1 MHAPAPL
8 AATPKRALVV
18 LSHAMERAF
27 EQPSGVDEPPGLVLG
42 LFQRREFFDREA
54 ERYAALAAAGHTVI
68 VAFQGSVD
76 GLPAEVHA
84 VTLDEGDPR
93 ATRWVLALVRGAYAT
108 ALVATDSRDL
118 ATGEL
123 SLEASRLFNARWTF
137 RRLAAVSDA
146 RAELQ
151 SLAADLP
158 VAVAAQAAA
167 VLDATE
173 ALPSSLVEERLAA
186 AADHLVGSVEAGHR
200 RTTRLRSELESTQC
214 LAERDQLTGLH
225 NRHFLERY
233 LGDDDR
239 PADLLTLLIDVDDL
253 KPLNDTYGH
262 AAGDA
267 VLTAVGNVLRAH
279 SRSGDVI
286 VRWGGDEFLML
297 VPEVEGAGGL
307 AFAERLAAAVRITRP
322 AAPWA
327 HLSVSVSIGVCTTRR
342 TPLPLERLDA
352 ALYEVKR
359 TGKGHAGLA
368 PHTAVYVV

>member
-27 EQPSGVDEPPGLVLG
+27 DQPAGVDEPPGLVLG

-84 VTLDEGDPR
+84 VELDEGDPR
-93 ATRWVLALVRGAYAT
+93 AARWVLALVRGAYAT

-123 SLEASRLFNARWTF
+123 SLEASRLFDARWTF
-137 RRLAAVSDA
+137 RRRAAVSDA

-267 VLTAVGNVLRAH
+267 VLTAVSNALRAH

-307 AFAERLAAAVRITRP
+307 AFAERLAAAVRSTRP